1 MGFAPSPR
9 RTAVAVTLIGTAI
22 AFIGIGGIRLLGAES
37 VLGVDQNMGYA
48 LLWPVFGGFMVFALL
63 RSRQWEQSAP
73 SSPPDAPD
81 DRLSPPVVARRTEY
95 VSHGDRELADYNR
108 YLARLHAE
116 DMRVRLEAA
125 GLDLR

>member
-22 AFIGIGGIRLLGAES
+22 AFIGIGGIRLAGAES
-37 VLGVDQNMGYA
+37 VVGVDQNLGYA
-48 LLWPVFGGFMVFALL
+48 LLWPVFGGFLVFALL

-73 SSPPDAPD
+73 SSPSEAPD
-81 DRLSPPVVARRTEY
+81 DRLAPPVVARRPEY

-116 DMRVRLEAA
+116 DMRARLEAA